1 MDMKGWEVTVV
12 RRLIREVKGVPG
24 FVARMVDKLLS
35 EMENVGQGGAR
46 NVTEV
51 VQLLTVL
58 CFLPSRL

>member
-1 MDMKGWEVTVV
+1 M
-12 RRLIREVKGVPG
+12 KGVPG

-46 NVTEV
+46 NVTEGM
-51 VQLLTVL
+51 QLLTVL